1 MAAGSLQK
9 PERPDDIRLDEV
21 FRAMDGA
28 VHMAFGGEVHDRA
41 RAMLLEKP
49 AQQRPVGDVALHEHV
64 PRVAGEDA
72 RDVPEGAADARD
84 LLGRLMDELE
94 AENAALV
101 ASNNEL
107 RAAGQLLGDLEG
119 ENKRLRASLDYRE
132 RSAFKLL
139 PAQIVSRDASSWWNT
154 AKINRGFGQNVET
167 AQPVLTADGLVG
179 RTTTVSKEISIILL
193 LTDENCQVAARVE
206 GTNEQGI
213 LSGQRVAGNA
223 TPELVLNFL
232 NRDANL
238 QPGMKV
244 FTAGVSG
251 AVFPAGIPLGV
262 IKEFRA
268 RELDG
273 QAVVEPAADFSK
285 LDDVFVVLGSK

>member
-1 MAAGSLQK
+1 MTKLHFILLGVTILIAVVLLSFSSERMRSWQGGYLRVSNPALQAGSALSDKVTKLQK
-9 PERPDDIRLDEV
+9 GLKTLDQ
-21 FRAMDGA
+21 
-28 VHMAFGGEVHDRA
+28 
-41 RAMLLEKP
+41 LE
-49 AQQRPVGDVALHEHV
+49 E
-64 PRVAGEDA
+64 
-72 RDVPEGAADARD
+72 
-84 LLGRLMDELE
+84 
-94 AENAALV
+94 ENAALT
-101 ASNNEL
+101 AQNNQL
-107 RAAGQLLGDLEG
+107 RAAGQLLGDLET
-119 ENKRLRASLDYRE
+119 ENKSLRAALDYRE

-139 PAQIVSRDASSWWNT
+139 PAQIISRDASSWWNT
-154 AKINRGFGQNVET
+154 AKVNRGFAQDVES
-167 AQPVLTADGLVG
+167 AQPVLTAEGLVG
-179 RTTTVSKEISIILL
+179 RTTTVSKDLSIILL

-223 TPELVLNFL
+223 SPELVLNFL

-262 IKEFRA
+262 IKEFRT

-273 QAVVEPAADFSK
+273 QALIEPAADFSR
-285 LDDVFVVLGSK
+285 LEDVFVVLGSK

>member
-1 MAAGSLQK
+1 MNKLHLILLGVAVLTAVAFLSLSSERMRSWQSGYLRVSSPALQAGSAIRGQVAKLQK
-9 PERPDDIRLDEV
+9 GLKTLDQ
-21 FRAMDGA
+21 
-28 VHMAFGGEVHDRA
+28 
-41 RAMLLEKP
+41 LE
-49 AQQRPVGDVALHEHV
+49 E
-64 PRVAGEDA
+64 
-72 RDVPEGAADARD
+72 
-84 LLGRLMDELE
+84 
-94 AENAALV
+94 ENAALT
-101 ASNNEL
+101 AQNNEL
-107 RAAGQLLGDLEG
+107 LATSQLFGDLEN
-119 ENKRLRASLDYRE
+119 ENQRLRSALDYRE

-139 PAQIVSRDASSWWNT
+139 PAQIISRDASSWWNT
-154 AKINRGFGQNVET
+154 VKINRGFAQNADV
-167 AQPVLTADGLVG
+167 AQPVLTAEGLIG
-179 RTTTVSKEISIILL
+179 RTTTVSKDVSIVLL
-193 LTDENCQVAARVE
+193 LTDENCRVAARVE

-223 TPELVLNFL
+223 APELVLNFL

-273 QAVVEPAADFSK
+273 QAIVEPTADFSG
-285 LDDVFVVLGSK
+285 LEDVFVVLGSQ

>member
-1 MAAGSLQK
+1 MNKLHFILLGVAVLTAVVFLSFSSERMRSWQSGYLRVSGPALQAGSGISGRVAKLQK
-9 PERPDDIRLDEV
+9 GLKTLDQ
-21 FRAMDGA
+21 
-28 VHMAFGGEVHDRA
+28 
-41 RAMLLEKP
+41 LE
-49 AQQRPVGDVALHEHV
+49 E
-64 PRVAGEDA
+64 
-72 RDVPEGAADARD
+72 
-84 LLGRLMDELE
+84 
-94 AENAALV
+94 ENAALF
-101 ASNNEL
+101 AQNNEL
-107 RAAGQLLGDLEG
+107 RASSQLSGDLES
-119 ENKRLRASLDYRE
+119 ENKRLRAALDYRE

-139 PAQIVSRDASSWWNT
+139 PAQIIGRDASSWWNT
-154 AKINRGFGQNVET
+154 VKINRGFAQNVDA
-167 AQPVLTADGLVG
+167 AQPVLTAEGLVG
-179 RTTTVSKEISIILL
+179 RTTTVSKDISIVLL

-213 LSGQRVAGNA
+213 LSGQRMAGNSS
-223 TPELVLNFL
+223 PELVLNFL

-273 QAVVEPAADFSK
+273 QAIVEPSADFSR
-285 LDDVFVVLGSK
+285 LEDVFVVLGSQ

>member
-1 MAAGSLQK
+1 MTKLHFILLGVTILIAVILLSFSSERMRSWQGGYLRVSNPALQAGSALSDKVTKLQK
-9 PERPDDIRLDEV
+9 GLKTLDQ
-21 FRAMDGA
+21 
-28 VHMAFGGEVHDRA
+28 
-41 RAMLLEKP
+41 LE
-49 AQQRPVGDVALHEHV
+49 E
-64 PRVAGEDA
+64 
-72 RDVPEGAADARD
+72 
-84 LLGRLMDELE
+84 
-94 AENAALV
+94 ENAALT
-101 ASNNEL
+101 AQNNQL
-107 RAAGQLLGDLEG
+107 RAANQLLGDLET
-119 ENKRLRASLDYRE
+119 ENKSLRAALDYRE

-139 PAQIVSRDASSWWNT
+139 PAQIISRDASSWWNT
-154 AKINRGFGQNVET
+154 AKVNRGFAQDVES
-167 AQPVLTADGLVG
+167 AQPVLTAEGLVG
-179 RTTTVSKEISIILL
+179 RTTTVSKDLSIILL

-223 TPELVLNFL
+223 SPELVLNFL

-262 IKEFRA
+262 IKEFRT

-273 QAVVEPAADFSK
+273 QALIEPAADFSR
-285 LDDVFVVLGSK
+285 LEDVFVVLGSK

>member
-1 MAAGSLQK
+1 MNKLHFILLGVAVFTAVVFLSFSSERMRSWQSGYLRVSGPALQAGSAISGRVAKLQK
-9 PERPDDIRLDEV
+9 GLKTLDQ
-21 FRAMDGA
+21 
-28 VHMAFGGEVHDRA
+28 
-41 RAMLLEKP
+41 LE
-49 AQQRPVGDVALHEHV
+49 E
-64 PRVAGEDA
+64 
-72 RDVPEGAADARD
+72 
-84 LLGRLMDELE
+84 
-94 AENAALV
+94 ENAALS
-101 ASNNEL
+101 AQNSEL
-107 RAAGQLLGDLEG
+107 RASSQLSGDLES
-119 ENKRLRASLDYRE
+119 ENKRLRAALDYRE

-139 PAQIVSRDASSWWNT
+139 PAQIIGRDASSWWNT
-154 AKINRGFGQNVET
+154 VKINRGFAQKVDA
-167 AQPVLTADGLVG
+167 AQPVLTAEGLVG
-179 RTTTVSKEISIILL
+179 RTTTVSKDISIVLL

-213 LSGQRVAGNA
+213 LSGQRMAGNSS
-223 TPELVLNFL
+223 PELVLNFL

-273 QAVVEPAADFSK
+273 QAIVEPSADFSR
-285 LDDVFVVLGSK
+285 LEDVFVVLGSQ